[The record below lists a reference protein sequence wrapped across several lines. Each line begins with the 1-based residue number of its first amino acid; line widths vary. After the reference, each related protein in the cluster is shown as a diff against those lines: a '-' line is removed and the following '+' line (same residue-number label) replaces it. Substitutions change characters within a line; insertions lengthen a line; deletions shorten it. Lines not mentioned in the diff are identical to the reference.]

1 MPPAES
7 AVPAIRFENVGRRY
21 AGGREAVRSVS
32 FDVPPAAFAVI
43 VGPSGC
49 GKTTLLKIANRL
61 IEPTAGRVVIEGT
74 DAGHAD
80 PVKLRRR
87 MGYVIQQ
94 VGLFPHMTVAENIGV
109 VPGLL
114 GWGRQRIAQRIDELL
129 ALVHLPAQEYRDAY
143 PRRLSG
149 GQQQRVGL
157 ARALAGDP
165 PILLMDEPFGAIDA
179 IERARLQDEVG
190 ALQRRLHKT
199 VLFVTHDVDEALKL
213 GDTLTVMRDGR
224 VEQSGTP
231 FDVVF
236 SPASDF
242 VSDLVGSRDAVR
254 RLSVVSVRD
263 ALSSNVFGAP
273 SQASEAPSQASGAAS
288 FSSPSAPTDR
298 LPNISASSSLRDA
311 LSLLLDT
318 GASALR
324 VLDGELPVGSIGM
337 QDLFAAA
344 RGRMHPQQ

>member
-1 MPPAES
+1 
-7 AVPAIRFENVGRRY
+7 
-21 AGGREAVRSVS
+21 
-32 FDVPPAAFAVI
+32 
-43 VGPSGC
+43 
-49 GKTTLLKIANRL
+49 
-61 IEPTAGRVVIEGT
+61 
-74 DAGHAD
+74 
-80 PVKLRRR
+80 
-87 MGYVIQQ
+87 
-94 VGLFPHMTVAENIGV
+94 
-109 VPGLL
+109 
-114 GWGRQRIAQRIDELL
+114 
-129 ALVHLPAQEYRDAY
+129 
-143 PRRLSG
+143 
-149 GQQQRVGL
+149 
-157 ARALAGDP
+157 
-165 PILLMDEPFGAIDA
+165 MDEPFGAIDA

-263 ALSSNVFGAP
+263 ALSSNVSGAP
-273 SQASEAPSQASGAAS
+273 SHASEAPSQASGAAS